1 MDYSELQKKAKLNII
16 ETAFKLFADN
26 GIHNV
31 ALVQIAKNSEIGVAS
46 VYRYFV
52 NKKTIINECA
62 NFIWGKITELVQ
74 NKISSIEFLNLTG
87 IEKIETLLNIF
98 IILYEDN
105 EQYLKFIS
113 EYDAYIAQVVLSA
126 EEKLK
131 YNNNFIVFYK
141 IGFVYF
147 NEGIKDK
154 TIKSDIEFDSFY
166 YSITRALLDVSMKGS
181 NSPILVEANKII
193 PIEKQLN
200 QLIEMAIYYCSNNN
214 KQKE

>member
-46 VYRYFV
+46 LYRYFV

-141 IGFVYF
+141 IGFIYF

-154 TIKSDIEFDSFY
+154 TIKSYIEFDSFY